1 MKATKSIR
9 IGMSPTLGRG
19 ACNLP
24 KYYNTSVTF
33 VLAPAYRPFNYI
45 VSIVKKG
52 AAARD
57 LCHITPVG
65 MASHVP
71 P

>member
-24 KYYNTSVTF
+24 KYYNTSV
-33 VLAPAYRPFNYI
+33 LAPAYYPFDRI
-45 VSIVKKG
+45 VSIVKKR
-52 AAARD
+52 AAARV